1 MNIGSSSFIERL
13 LCSDL
18 LGRLWKPFF
27 VDGHAH
33 VCAFFFEAAW
43 TWAQSRQTVES
54 WQKRQQLY
62 PSTIPT
68 ARVTLFQHTH

>member
-33 VCAFFFEAAW
+33 VCAFFL
-43 TWAQSRQTVES
+43 RQHGHGHN
-54 WQKRQQLY
+54 QGK
-62 PSTIPT
+62 P
-68 ARVTLFQHTH
+68 